1 MDPRNPQENR
11 MFLRTPPPA
20 LLPLCK
26 PALPSAVVALALL
39 AANGLA
45 LAHEGH
51 GMQGSHWHATDL
63 LGLVV
68 GLAVAALTWHSR
80 GDK

>member
-1 MDPRNPQENR
+1 MT
-11 MFLRTPPPA
+11 LRPLSPA
-20 LLPLCK
+20 LLTHGQ
-26 PALPSAVVALALL
+26 PAWRRAALALTLL

-51 GMQGSHWHATDL
+51 GMEGSHWHATDL
-63 LGLVV
+63 LGLVF
-68 GLAVAALTWHSR
+68 GLAVAALVWRSR

>member
-1 MDPRNPQENR
+1 MTLRTLPSA
-11 MFLRTPPPA
+11 LRTPIR
-20 LLPLCK
+20 
-26 PALPSAVVALALL
+26 SAAVAFALL

-51 GMQGSHWHATDL
+51 GMQGSHWHASDL
-63 LGLVV
+63 LGLVF
-68 GLAVAALTWHSR
+68 GLAVAALVWRSR

>member
-1 MDPRNPQENR
+1 MT
-11 MFLRTPPPA
+11 LRPLRPLFPA
-20 LLPLCK
+20 VLTRSK
-26 PALPSAVVALALL
+26 PALRSAAVALALL
-39 AANGLA
+39 AAHGLA

-68 GLAVAALTWHSR
+68 GLAVAALIWRSR

>member
-1 MDPRNPQENR
+1 MTSRP
-11 MFLRTPPPA
+11 LSPA
-20 LLPLCK
+20 LLTHGQ
-26 PALPSAVVALALL
+26 PAWRSAAMFLTLL

-51 GMQGSHWHATDL
+51 GMEGSHWHATDL

-68 GLAVAALTWHSR
+68 GLAVAALVWRSR

>member
-1 MDPRNPQENR
+1 MTLRPLPTDFFTPLRSAAV
-11 MFLRTPPPA
+11 FLT
-20 LLPLCK
+20 
-26 PALPSAVVALALL
+26 LL
-39 AANGLA
+39 AAHGLA

-51 GMQGSHWHATDL
+51 AMEGSHWHATDL
-63 LGLVV
+63 LGLLV

>member
-1 MDPRNPQENR
+1 MT
-11 MFLRTPPPA
+11 LRPLPTALFTPLRSAAMA
-20 LLPLCK
+20 LT
-26 PALPSAVVALALL
+26 LL
-39 AANGLA
+39 AAHSLA

-51 GMQGSHWHATDL
+51 GMQGSHWHATDV

-68 GLAVAALTWHSR
+68 GLAVAALTWRSR

>member
-1 MDPRNPQENR
+1 MT
-11 MFLRTPPPA
+11 LRPLPTALFTP
-20 LLPLCK
+20 LR
-26 PALPSAVVALALL
+26 SAAMALALL
-39 AANGLA
+39 AAHGLA

-51 GMQGSHWHATDL
+51 GMQGSHWHATDV

-68 GLAVAALTWHSR
+68 GLAVAALTWRSR

>member
-1 MDPRNPQENR
+1 
-11 MFLRTPPPA
+11 
-20 LLPLCK
+20 
-26 PALPSAVVALALL
+26 VALALL

-51 GMQGSHWHATDL
+51 GMQVSHWHATDL

-68 GLAVAALTWHSR
+68 GLAVAALIWRSR

>member
-1 MDPRNPQENR
+1 MTLRPLPTDFFTPLRSAAV
-11 MFLRTPPPA
+11 FLT
-20 LLPLCK
+20 
-26 PALPSAVVALALL
+26 LL

-45 LAHEGH
+45 LAHDGH

-68 GLAVAALTWHSR
+68 GLAVAALVWRSR

>member
-1 MDPRNPQENR
+1 MTLRPLPTDLFTPLRSAAV
-11 MFLRTPPPA
+11 FLT
-20 LLPLCK
+20 
-26 PALPSAVVALALL
+26 LL
-39 AANGLA
+39 AAHGLA

-51 GMQGSHWHATDL
+51 AMEGSHWHATDL
-63 LGLVV
+63 LGLLV

>member
-1 MDPRNPQENR
+1 MT
-11 MFLRTPPPA
+11 LRPLSPA
-20 LLPLCK
+20 LLTHGQLAWRC
-26 PALPSAVVALALL
+26 AALALTLL

-51 GMQGSHWHATDL
+51 GMEGSHWHATDL
-63 LGLVV
+63 LGLVF
-68 GLAVAALTWHSR
+68 GLAVAALVWRSR

>member
-1 MDPRNPQENR
+1 M
-11 MFLRTPPPA
+11 A
-20 LLPLCK
+20 LT
-26 PALPSAVVALALL
+26 LL
-39 AANGLA
+39 AAHGLA

-51 GMQGSHWHATDL
+51 GMQGSHWHATDV

-68 GLAVAALTWHSR
+68 GLAVAALTWRSR

>member
-1 MDPRNPQENR
+1 MT
-11 MFLRTPPPA
+11 LRPLPPA
-20 LLPLCK
+20 LFTPLRR
-26 PALPSAVVALALL
+26 AAVALALL

-51 GMQGSHWHATDL
+51 GMQVSHWHATDL

-68 GLAVAALTWHSR
+68 GLAVAALIWRSR

>member
-1 MDPRNPQENR
+1 MT
-11 MFLRTPPPA
+11 LRPLSPA
-20 LLPLCK
+20 LLTHGQ
-26 PALPSAVVALALL
+26 PAWRCVALALTLL

-51 GMQGSHWHATDL
+51 GMQGSHWHASDL
-63 LGLVV
+63 LGLVF
-68 GLAVAALTWHSR
+68 GLAVAALVWRTR